1 MEKHLLNLIV
11 TVRKLKPYF
20 LAHPINVLTNLPL
33 RQVLHKPDL
42 SERSSKWALE
52 LSEYHIDFSLRKTIQ
67 GQTLAHF
74 LVKCTL
80 PENSDDNNKSQDRV
94 HVSLTWIL
102 NVGGSVG
109 TEHKRGKLAWCFS
122 F

>member
-1 MEKHLLNLIV
+1 MNLIV

-42 SERSSKWALE
+42 SRRSSKWDLE
-52 LSEYHIDFSLRKTIQ
+52 LSEYHIDFSPRKTIQ

-80 PENSDDNNKSQDRV
+80 SENSDDNNTSQDRV

-102 NVGGSVG
+102 NVGDSFG